1 MLQLTVHAED
11 GGGLSDSAELLIEVE
26 NLNDNLP
33 NIAAAEIVYLDNG
46 LSSGDVIIDLKV
58 YLYYGQR
65 TYISIGL
72 QYQIQFS
79 KPNVTKR

>member
-11 GGGLSDSAELLIEVE
+11 GGGLTDSAELLIEVK

-58 YLYYGQR
+58 YLYYG
-65 TYISIGL
+65 YESIL
-72 QYQIQFS
+72 VFNIRYPYYFS
-79 KPNVTKR
+79 LSLIL